1 MKPTCPAWSPDATKT
16 VVIPPLGSELKA
28 LAEATRQQITQ
39 QLGAEREQMLF
50 GGWDEG
56 AIQIFW
62 PGNREDHRRSAA
74 VSVWQDRAAAAGRP
88 AYGIG
93 WHVAG
98 GGGISTDGER
108 ALSAFPRAVA
118 TQFFVPWL
126 QQPASR
132 FRIRSHILETTM
144 NKLLGAVLIL
154 ECRCR
159 APGGCIRQRSRPRR
173 SALRWRRRGG
183 APRMNWLNGTKR

>member
-1 MKPTCPAWSPDATKT
+1 MTDSALELLAIDPQQKSQVEQSLSDYWRGVEDLMAARAYETNVPGVVSGRLTKT
-16 VVIPPLGSELKA
+16 IVIPPLGSELKA

-39 QLGAEREQMLF
+39 ELGAEREQMLF

-62 PGNREDHRRSAA
+62 PGNLWKITDEAQQF
-74 VSVWQDRAAAAGRP
+74 SVWQDRAAAAGRP

-126 QQPASR
+126 QQTGVAIPDSITY
-132 FRIRSHILETTM
+132 FGDHDE
-144 NKLLGAVLIL
+144 
-154 ECRCR
+154 
-159 APGGCIRQRSRPRR
+159 
-173 SALRWRRRGG
+173 
-183 APRMNWLNGTKR
+183 